1 MDRKTKVLYLMNVD
15 WSWIRQRPHILA
27 QQLDSLCDLT
37 VLYPRYLTRPWR
49 RQTKTKKTGK
59 CHGIFQIPFAARIPY
74 GEQMEKRITKKALG
88 NLEQYDILWLS
99 TPLYADYI
107 PETFKGVIVYD
118 DMDDIVSIQAD
129 PRLGRRLATCQD
141 ELYKRADQ
149 IFVSSDYLLSHLP
162 PDVRDKAVLVRNGAF
177 IHQLYPIQPA
187 RRKEMYSLG
196 YIGTISEWFDF
207 PLLQECLEK
216 FHNIRADLYGP
227 NIVSVPQMTNLF
239 SHGIIEHK
247 DLAHAAEHVDCFIMP
262 FLLNKVTLAV
272 DPVKLY
278 EYIGMGKCIVS
289 VKYPEVERFAPFV
302 YFYETKEQFFRLLTE
317 LMQNG
322 FPPKYTSAMQA
333 DFLNQNC
340 WEQRTRIIDNVLT
353 NLLP

>member
-1 MDRKTKVLYLMNVD
+1 MDNNIKILYLMNVD

-27 QQLDSLCDLT
+27 QQLDGLCDLT
-37 VLYPRYLTRPWR
+37 VLYPKYITRPWR
-49 RQTKTKKTGK
+49 RQTKTKKTKK

-74 GEQMEKRITKKALG
+74 GERIEKWITKKALG
-88 NLEQYDILWLS
+88 SLEQYDILWLS

-107 PETFKGVIVYD
+107 PKAFRGAIVYD
-118 DMDDIVSIQAD
+118 DMDDIVSIQTD
-129 PRLGRRLATCQD
+129 PRLGRRLAICQAY
-141 ELYKRADQ
+141 LYKRADQ
-149 IFVSSDYLLSHLP
+149 IFVSSDYLLRHLP
-162 PDVRDKAVLVRNGAF
+162 PDVQDKATLVRNGAF
-177 IHQLYPIQPA
+177 IHQLNPVRHA
-187 RRKEMYSLG
+187 CRKDVYSLG

-216 FHNIRADLYGP
+216 FHDVQIDLYGP
-227 NIVSVPQMTNLF
+227 EMVPVPQTANLF

-247 DLAHAAEHVDCFIMP
+247 DLAHATKNVDCFIMP

-278 EYIGMGKCIVS
+278 EYISLGQCIIS

-302 YFYETKEQFFRLLTE
+302 YFYETKEQFFSLLTK
-317 LMQNG
+317 LSQNG
-322 FPPKYTSAMQA
+322 FPPKYNSTMQA

-340 WEQRTRIIDNVLT
+340 WEQRIRDIDNTLT
-353 NLLP
+353 NLLS